1 MPSFKNLTFAG
12 LLAGTLFVG
21 FAAFFLPI
29 LEPIFL
35 GVVYSTTVAFELGR
49 DVFAE
54 THAQGNPFGWSGF
67 GAAYQML
74 LDRGYEGHLT
84 PYGKFLFWATAAATV
99 IWDKSAIVLIA
110 IFFMGIIAGFA
121 A

>member
-1 MPSFKNLTFAG
+1 MLNFKNFTFVG
-12 LLAGTLFVG
+12 LLAAILFVG

-35 GVVYSTTVAFELGR
+35 GAVYSTTVAFELGR

-74 LDRGYEGHLT
+74 LDRGYDGHLT
-84 PYGKFLFWATAAATV
+84 SYGKFLFWATAAATV
-99 IWDKSAIVLIA
+99 VWDKSAIVLII
-110 IFFMGIIAGFA
+110 IFFGGILAGVA